1 MSRNK
6 YAFLALSPI
15 WTIIQTFCFIGGVCM
30 QSEIL
35 IPQLLNNLD
44 NTTVT
49 IVNPKG
55 QNKGNAKEKLEQKG
69 YTVAHKS
76 L

>member
-1 MSRNK
+1 
-6 YAFLALSPI
+6 
-15 WTIIQTFCFIGGVCM
+15 M
-30 QSEIL
+30 QNEIL

-69 YTVAHKS
+69 YRVVNKNH
-76 L
+76 